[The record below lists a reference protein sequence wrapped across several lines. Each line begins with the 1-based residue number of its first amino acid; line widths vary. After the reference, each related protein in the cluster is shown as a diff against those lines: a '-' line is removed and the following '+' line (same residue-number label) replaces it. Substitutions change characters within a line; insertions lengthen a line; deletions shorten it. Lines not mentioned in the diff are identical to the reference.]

1 MSSNKIFLLG
11 ILGVCATWIIG
22 CKSEPQNPYPQGY
35 PQQTYPQQGYPQ
47 ALPGQQ
53 GQPMQQAQPM
63 QQPQPLQQAQPAQQ
77 GQPAAQG
84 DPMAGLAGALGQ
96 AMGQAM
102 GQAPAGQQ
110 GAVQMINWQ
119 SLGQALPTAAPGW
132 ALDGQVEGESANMF
146 GISVSTARCNMKQ
159 GNMNAKVE
167 IVDTS
172 MNPMMAMPFNMA
184 RSVQVDSSTERRGPT
199 TVGGT
204 YPATQSWNKQTNE
217 AEIMAMVH
225 NRVMVT
231 VKVTN
236 AASEA
241 PATQLANSIN
251 WAHIASLIGG

>member
-1 MSSNKIFLLG
+1 MSLKNYIAMAAAAAFLVL
-11 ILGVCATWIIG
+11 VAG

-35 PQQTYPQQGYPQ
+35 PQQGYPQQGYPQ
-47 ALPGQQ
+47 VPQQ
-53 GQPMQQAQPM
+53 QVQPIQQAQPL
-63 QQPQPLQQAQPAQQ
+63 PQAQPVQ
-77 GQPAAQG
+77 QPAGQVQ

-132 ALDGQVEGESANMF
+132 SMEGQVEGESANMF
-146 GISVSTARCNMKQ
+146 GISVSTARCDLKQ
-159 GNMNAKVE
+159 GAMEGKVE

-172 MNPMMAMPFNMA
+172 MNPMMAMPFTMA
-184 RSVQVDSSTERRGPT
+184 RSVQIDSSDERRGPT
-199 TVGGT
+199 TFGGS
-204 YPATQSWNKQTNE
+204 YPATQSWNKKTNT
-217 AEIMAMVH
+217 AEVMAMVH

-236 AASEA
+236 AGSEA
-241 PATQLANSIN
+241 PAQQLANSIN